1 MKRPNLARSGFVAV
15 SLITLSACSQSAPPA
30 DSASTQPVAPVETTP
45 VAPPMAGGMTKA
57 LTKEEVGATFIQ
69 QGAPV
74 LVKEGASIRF
84 VVTLTNS
91 GTVSISSQGAFPVNI
106 GVELLA
112 SDGKVVK
119 RDFVRARIPEIAAG
133 ASADVTVEVPAKD
146 VVGNSI
152 RLELVQE
159 KVAWFSSFG
168 VAPFDFG
175 PFTSCDANGVATVC
189 GADGKPLAA
198 G

>member
-1 MKRPNLARSGFVAV
+1 MFVGQLRQVINDGYSVVICADGEGSAGRIDKLLNEQGF
-15 SLITLSACSQSAPPA
+15 S
-30 DSASTQPVAPVETTP
+30 
-45 VAPPMAGGMTKA
+45 
-57 LTKEEVGATFIQ
+57 F
-69 QGAPV
+69 PV
-74 LVKEGASIRF
+74 LA
-84 VVTLTNS
+84 T
-91 GTVSISSQGAFPVNI
+91 P
-106 GVELLA
+106 
-112 SDGKVVK
+112 
-119 RDFVRARIPEIAAG
+119 PEIAAG

>member
-1 MKRPNLARSGFVAV
+1 MKRTNLIRSGFVAA
-15 SLITLSACSQSAPPA
+15 SLITLCACSQPAPPA
-30 DSASTQPVAPVETTP
+30 DTASTEPAAPAPE
-45 VAPPMAGGMTKA
+45 APPVAGGMVKA
-57 LTKEEVGATFIQ
+57 LAKEQVGVTFVQ

-74 LVKEGASIRF
+74 LVRDGAAIRF

-91 GTVSISSQGAFPVNI
+91 GTVAISSQGAFPVNI
-106 GVELLA
+106 GVQLLA
-112 SDGKVVK
+112 SDGKVAK
-119 RDFVRARIPEIAAG
+119 RDFVRARIPEIGAG

-146 VVGNSI
+146 VVGSSI

-168 VAPFDFG
+168 IAPFDFG

>member
-1 MKRPNLARSGFVAV
+1 MKRPNIIKSGFVAA
-15 SLITLSACSQSAPPA
+15 SLITLCACSQPAPPA
-30 DSASTQPVAPVETTP
+30 DTASTDPVAPVEPAP
-45 VAPPMAGGMTKA
+45 VAPPVVGGMTKA
-57 LTKEEVGATFIQ
+57 LTKEEAGAAFVQ

-74 LVKEGASIRF
+74 LVKDGAAIRF

-91 GTVSISSQGAFPVNI
+91 GTVPISSQGAFPVNI

-112 SDGKVVK
+112 SDGKIAK

-175 PFTSCDANGVATVC
+175 PFTSCDANGAATVC